1 MTLPHWVSKAI
12 RRPVAP
18 PPFLTL
24 TVPSDDLYE
33 SAVRWCRHFELLLTT
48 RGMGE
53 AKRHQAYARLLKE
66 YPTHQRRDIAL
77 AIEAAVREL

>member
-12 RRPVAP
+12 GRPAVSA
-18 PPFLTL
+18 PFLTL
-24 TVPSDDLYE
+24 TVQADDLYQ
-33 SAVRWCRHFELLLTT
+33 SAVRWCRHFELLLST

-53 AKRHQAYARLLKE
+53 AKRHQTYARLLKE
-66 YPTHQRRDIAL
+66 YPTRSRREIAR